1 MKILVNLLLIVMILF
16 GLTGC
21 WSRKELNDIAVATAL
36 GIDKKDN
43 HYLLTVQILNPGE
56 IAGTTGQSNR
66 SETTTYEKSGK
77 TLFEAARNL
86 TTVSPRKVYMSHIRI
101 IVIGE
106 ELAEEGI
113 KKILDFLSRDHE
125 FRSDFFIVIA
135 KDTSAGNLLKILTTL
150 EKIPANKVFNSL
162 KSSQDNWAPTK
173 TVQLDELIS
182 SIVSKGKEPV
192 LSGVYAVG
200 DVEEGIKRSNIE
212 NGSHSTTINV
222 DSIGAFK
229 NDRLIGWL
237 NRNES
242 KGYNYITNNVKSTI
256 ATIDCKDGLLSI
268 ETIRT
273 KTTVKGEVKQGK
285 PKITIDVSTEGNIGE
300 VACKINLSKLES
312 IREIERKYEGQHK
325 KMITA
330 AIEKAQKEFQ
340 SDIFGFGDV
349 IHRTDPK
356 AWKRMEKNW
365 DEIFSD
371 LDVSIHIDAKIRRL
385 GTITDSFYKN
395 IKE

>member
-1 MKILVNLLLIVMILF
+1 MKILVNLLLVVMILF

-36 GIDKKDN
+36 GIDKRDGK
-43 HYLLTVQILNPGE
+43 YLLTVQILNPGE

-86 TTVSPRKVYMSHIRI
+86 TTVSPRKVYMSHLRV

-125 FRSDFFIVIA
+125 FRADFFIVIA
-135 KDTSAGNLLKILTTL
+135 KDTSASSLLKILTTL

-182 SIVSKGKEPV
+182 SMISKGKDPV
-192 LSGVYAVG
+192 LSGVYVVG
-200 DVEEGIKRSNIE
+200 NVEQGTKPSNVEG
-212 NGSHSTTINV
+212 GSHNTTIYI
-222 DSIGAFK
+222 DSIGVFK
-229 NDRLIGWL
+229 NDQLIGWL
-237 NRNES
+237 NRDES

-285 PKITIDVSTEGNIGE
+285 PKIMIDISTEGNVGE
-300 VACKINLSKLES
+300 VACKIDLSKLES
-312 IREIERKYEGQHK
+312 ISEIERKYEEQHK
-325 KMITA
+325 KMIKA

-365 DEIFSD
+365 DDIFSD